1 MDQDLEKIENLKKNQ
16 DKFIE
21 DLLNEA
27 IEHKYEPGVK
37 LLKQVISGDDTVDA
51 NTNMKNILTGN
62 KQIPEKHQKKIVE
75 NDYPDIDYDL
85 NNDEDDTY
93 IVDDFDIPHDLVPL
107 PSKGLVYKNV
117 KSKIPVAY
125 LTASDEDLITSP
137 NLYLDGKIID
147 LLLRKKILDT
157 SIKPENLCK
166 GDRDA
171 IIVWLRAT
179 GYGAKFPLMVK
190 DPISGES
197 FDYEIDLSALKVKDF
212 DLTPDTDGY
221 FDYKLPKSGHIVKFR
236 FLTHKD
242 EINYTKLLEKIN
254 PNFKKLAIKNS
265 ISSIT
270 DIIGSET
277 KLDSKLK
284 TSLALAIES
293 LNEYFKVIDDTND
306 NLYLK
311 NVTFLLERSIVSIN
325 GNSDRNYIK
334 KYVSIMPVSDSLAL
348 RKHINENT
356 PGVDFKTT
364 IERPESLGGG
374 SFDTFLELDSTV
386 FLHIT

>member
-1 MDQDLEKIENLKKNQ
+1 MEQDQIKIENLKKNQ
-16 DKFIE
+16 NKFIE
-21 DLLNEA
+21 ELLNEA
-27 IEHKYEPGVK
+27 IEHNQESSVG
-37 LLKQVISGDDTVDA
+37 LLKQVINGGNDTSPKQNTPKKEAVKVYKEENYEVNYDDET
-51 NTNMKNILTGN
+51 
-62 KQIPEKHQKKIVE
+62 
-75 NDYPDIDYDL
+75 
-85 NNDEDDTY
+85 NNDDLY
-93 IVDDFDIPHDLVPL
+93 IIDDFDIPHDLVPL
-107 PSKGLVYKNV
+107 PSKGLIYKNV

-157 SIKPENLCK
+157 NIKPENLCK

-190 DPISGES
+190 DPTSGES
-197 FDYEIDLSALKVKDF
+197 FDYEIDLSLLQVKDF
-212 DLTPDTDGY
+212 NLVPDIDGY
-221 FDYKLPKSGHIVKFR
+221 FDYELPKSKHIVKFR

-242 EINYTKLLEKIN
+242 EVNYTKLLEKIN
-254 PNFKKLAIKNS
+254 PNFKKIAVKNS
-265 ISSIT
+265 VNSIT
-270 DIIGSET
+270 DIINSENN
-277 KLDSKLK
+277 LDSKLK
-284 TSLALAIES
+284 LNLVQSIEF
-293 LNEYFKVIDDTND
+293 LNQYLKVVDDKND
-306 NLYLK
+306 NQYLK

-325 GNSDRNYIK
+325 GNSDRNFIK
-334 KYVSIMPVSDSLAL
+334 KYISIMPVSDSLAL

-356 PGVDFKTT
+356 PGVDFQTT

-374 SFDTFLELDSTV
+374 SFDTFLELDSTF